1 MKRLTTVMPCCGSG
15 PLVEE
20 ALEYLDKNSDRSL
33 TEFIIFDNGSEPPLP
48 LYKADRIIRVP
59 ENIGGNYHVHRVLPE
74 IHTEFIAYIHDD
86 LMVLEKDWDKRV
98 LAAFDAD
105 PLLGLIG
112 FVGSNQMDSA
122 GGRGYGT
129 SLNYQG
135 GEYRTG
141 WASTAE
147 VHGRRFYGF
156 EPAANLDNV
165 VMIFRRSVLEQV
177 PPCEGNYG
185 PGHYY
190 DRACCLEVISRG
202 FRVGMMGVAC
212 DHFSGGIGLGKVEG
226 RPQGL
231 YDRDKLYMKWLTERG
246 LNTDV
251 PSLDMA
257 VHEASAQIF
266 LKKWSHF
273 LPLQVDPHW
282 NYSHRLTYTFNDYR
296 HEDKPNV

>member
-1 MKRLTTVMPCCGSG
+1 MKRLTVIMPCCNSG

-20 ALEYLDKNSDRSL
+20 ALEYLHKNSTRDL
-33 TEFIIFDNGSEPPLP
+33 VEFIIFDNGSDPPLP
-48 LYKADRIIRVP
+48 QYTADRVIRVP
-59 ENIGGNYHVHRVLPE
+59 ENIGGNYYVHRVLPE

-86 LMVLEKDWDKRV
+86 LMIAEQGWDQRV
-98 LAAFDAD
+98 LAAFDND
-105 PLLGLIG
+105 PKLALIG

-135 GEYRTG
+135 NDYRTG
-141 WASTAE
+141 WTSKAE
-147 VHGRRFYGF
+147 VHGRRFFGL

-165 VMIFRRSVLEQV
+165 VMIFRRSVLEQI

-202 FRVGMMGVAC
+202 YRVGMMGIAC

-226 RPQGL
+226 IPKGLYARDALYKRWLESQGL
-231 YDRDKLYMKWLTERG
+231 P
-246 LNTDV
+246 TDV
-251 PSLDMA
+251 PTLDMA
-257 VHEASAQIF
+257 VHEASARIF
-266 LKKWSHF
+266 LNKWRHF
-273 LPLQVDPHW
+273 LPLQVDPNW
-282 NYSHRLTYTFNDYR
+282 NYTHRLTYTYIDYK
-296 HEDKPNV
+296 HETK